1 MAEGVGFEPTRAVQ
15 TLPVFETGALGR
27 AMRPLPSAAAAD
39 APPVEGID
47 EKKLYPR
54 RGYICSGLLTPIKV
68 KVFASTSWQA
78 AISLRRALVN
88 ASSSDTTRQSS

>member
-27 AMRPLPSAAAAD
+27 AMRPLPLGGGCRY
-39 APPVEGID
+39 PPVEGID
-47 EKKLYPR
+47 ESKLYPR
-54 RGYICSGLLTPIKV
+54 RGHICSGVLTPIKV
-68 KVFASTSWQA
+68 SVFASTSLQA